1 MNLIQEL
8 DPLCIQGEAFRI
20 KLEIPDV
27 AAIKAVVA
35 VYGSFMRI
43 KEAFWIKVH
52 LLRSGFCP
60 RILSCQEVFP
70 ETVWIRRIRKQ
81 S

>member
-8 DPLCIQGEAFRI
+8 DPLCVQGEAFGI

-27 AAIKAVVA
+27 ATIKAVVA
-35 VYGSFMRI
+35 VYGSFTWI

-60 RILSCQEVFP
+60 RILSC
-70 ETVWIRRIRKQ
+70 
-81 S
+81 